1 MMMKT
6 KLLLPLLLAATLS
19 ACSSTYT
26 YKPAEDMSKFYAD
39 KLSCENLYTMG
50 FNIWGNKVY
59 GDIYKE
65 GPARDCMMAKG
76 YQSSTLSYGSN

>member
-1 MMMKT
+1 MKI
-6 KLLLPLLLAATLS
+6 KLSVIAFVAICLS
-19 ACSSTYT
+19 ACASVE

-39 KLSCENLYTMG
+39 KLSCENQYNQG

-65 GPARDCMMAKG
+65 GASRDCMLAKG
-76 YQSSTLSYGSN
+76 YQLTQ

>member
-1 MMMKT
+1 MIMKT
-6 KLLLPLLLAATLS
+6 KLLLPLLLTIILS

-39 KLSCENLYTMG
+39 KLGCENLYTMG

-76 YQSSTLSYGSN
+76 YQSSALSYGSN

>member
-1 MMMKT
+1 MIMNI
-6 KLLLPLLLAATLS
+6 KLILTVFAATLLG
-19 ACSSTYT
+19 ACATYQ

-39 KLSCENLYTMG
+39 KLNCENLYTQG

-65 GPARDCMMAKG
+65 GAARDCMMSKG
-76 YQSSTLSYGSN
+76 YQSAQSLSQQ

>member
-1 MMMKT
+1 MIMKT
-6 KLLLPLLLAATLS
+6 RLLLPSLLVALLS

-26 YKPAEDMSKFYAD
+26 YKPADDMQKFYAD
-39 KLSCENLYTMG
+39 KLGCENLYTMG

-59 GDIYKE
+59 GNIYQE

-76 YQSSTLSYGSN
+76 YQSSTLSNSSN